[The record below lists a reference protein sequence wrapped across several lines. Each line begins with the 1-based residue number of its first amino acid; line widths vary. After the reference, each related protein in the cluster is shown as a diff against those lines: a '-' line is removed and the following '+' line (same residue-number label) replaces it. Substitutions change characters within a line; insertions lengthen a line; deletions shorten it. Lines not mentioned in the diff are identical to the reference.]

1 MIIKVL
7 EQLVKTVNSKDDSGN
22 IYQEEVPAG
31 IAVKKMN
38 ITEIT
43 DFAELINQKT
53 KKPYKKRCLLRTLDG
68 QWLIVNHSFK
78 ELNEMKNMNNRTI
91 VKGFY
96 AKIPTRDI
104 RSNAKN
110 KFKT

>member
-7 EQLVKTVNSKDDSGN
+7 EQLIKTVSNSEN
-22 IYQEEVPAG
+22 EFPQEIPIG

-43 DFAELINQKT
+43 DFAELINPKT
-53 KKPYKKRCLLRTLDG
+53 KKPYKKRCLLRTIDG

-78 ELNEMKNMNNRTI
+78 ELGEMKNMNNRTI

-96 AKIPTRDI
+96 AKIPTRGT
-104 RSNAKN
+104 RSNVKN
-110 KFKT
+110 KSKT